1 MNAVSGTHF
10 LKEVIVRRVKAE
22 ADEWQETKNEVLFL
36 HGNHD
41 DLVFCELTEY
51 METKNLISRLDVS
64 NLINPRNLGVFQVHP
79 RINVHQVVY
88 LSCDKRECAK

>member
-36 HGNHD
+36 RGNHD
-41 DLVFCELTEY
+41 DLVFF
-51 METKNLISRLDVS
+51 VS
-64 NLINPRNLGVFQVHP
+64 
-79 RINVHQVVY
+79 
-88 LSCDKRECAK
+88 